1 MKIATMI
8 LVGVPL
14 SFAAPLL
21 IATLLWAGG
30 LWASMLFALPSLA
43 VRWLW
48 LFLPPAV
55 LIVSLL
61 YYLELRTNSR
71 ASKKGAATKPAKAPP
86 IPVQK
91 LAAEETA
98 TAPPRTQTSSAG
110 IFEIFVIGSRFVVSA
125 FRQWAAARRLHADR
139 DRAAAIVRQL
149 VSQTSGVDMSRLLI
163 EGEKIAD
170 IRPELVYLA
179 FYEWVGIGEKQGRV
193 WLYSAA
199 RHVLQ
204 S

>member
-1 MKIATMI
+1 
-8 LVGVPL
+8 
-14 SFAAPLL
+14 
-21 IATLLWAGG
+21 
-30 LWASMLFALPSLA
+30 MLFAIPSLA

-61 YYLELRTNSR
+61 YYLELRTNR
-71 ASKKGAATKPAKAPP
+71 HASKEEATPKPAKGPP
-86 IPVQK
+86 ISKQD
-91 LAAEETA
+91 LAAQEA
-98 TAPPRTQTSSAG
+98 TAPPGTQATSAG
-110 IFEIFVIGSRFVVSA
+110 IFEVFVVGSRFVVSA
-125 FRQWAAARRLHADR
+125 FRQWAAARRLRADR

-170 IRPELVYLA
+170 IRPELAYLA
-179 FYEWVGIGEKQGRV
+179 FYQWVGIGEKQGRV
-193 WLYSAA
+193 WLYSVA
-199 RHVLQ
+199 RHTLL